1 MDFPDLSFDSGWQVT
16 QQGLR
21 KVAACDFSAR
31 PNCFCHRPPA
41 GADAMQ
47 LRPCSGDP
55 GRREPHEIP
64 LMPTPSTLRSFLLL
78 LTALP
83 LAAQTVTPPPTS
95 SSSAPTAAVTLSPF
109 EVRTD
114 KDTGYAASST
124 LAGSRL
130 NTDLKDTPAAI
141 SVMTKDF
148 LDDIGA
154 INVAEALVYGLST
167 ERDFSDF
174 TGNGF
179 NAVDVTFQMRGFVG
193 ASLGRNYFGWFGSSD
208 SYNVERLDF
217 SRGPNSILFG
227 IGGPGGIVNTTTKQ
241 ARIGRDRNE
250 LGLRVGSWNDYRATL
265 DLNRTIGKKLA
276 VRLNLL
282 WHERE
287 TWREFEFYDRQGAA
301 FAATYR
307 PFKNTTIR
315 LDGEYADIK
324 ENRAQPWPAADRL
337 SPWLN
342 AGRPISQTFG
352 QAVTGTGA
360 NNSRN
365 YVYDPLWGPG
375 PIVLFGG
382 RISSSGPVA
391 IGLANNPIAITD
403 ETLLP
408 RTTNLAGP
416 SFVVNNNF
424 YNYAAFV
431 EQKVFENLDVELAF
445 NRQQERRYG
454 FRPIVFDGVA
464 LRGDP
469 NALLPD
475 GRRNPNAGRYYV
487 EGTGQ
492 RELRDQIRDD
502 YRITG
507 SYLLDFTKRSQWFG
521 RHRFAGLLSR
531 RDNTNQTPGT
541 FTERNLTPAGDA
553 LYPLDLTAG
562 NNTIVRRS
570 YLDFSQ
576 SNPDFRGLHDARP
589 HPINQNG
596 VRSGYVRTG
605 DSARDE
611 LTRVDSKMVA
621 IQSAFWKDRLWL
633 TGGLRH
639 DAQRA
644 WGSGGAVQAPVTRL
658 WGLRTRSSSYTIGR
672 GDTRTYGAVFHLTQW
687 ASVYYNNANNFSPNS
702 ARSDLIDGGLIG
714 HRIGEGR
721 DVGLKLRLLG
731 DQVNVNLG
739 WYETTDTNRQ
749 VGIDNAWFNNIN
761 AIWRTLG
768 QPQRVINVFADSQ
781 DLAGKGY
788 ELEITAN
795 VTPQWRTSFNWGII
809 EQITTNQNPR
819 TVAYTAA
826 NIAIWQAAS
835 AMELD
840 RSGTTLTT
848 PTVGGALQN
857 AQFILDAILAGNGN
871 VRRGLREHSANLF
884 TNYTFARDSK
894 LRGFSFGVGA
904 NYRGKNVVGYDP
916 TRRNAPLY
924 GNEFILVNGNL
935 RYSRRLAW
943 RNLDWRLQL
952 NVDNLT
958 AEHDLQV
965 TDADH
970 IRPYRFTYQNPRRF
984 SLTSTFVF

>member
-1 MDFPDLSFDSGWQVT
+1 MSTFLLTPHS
-16 QQGLR
+16 R
-21 KVAACDFSAR
+21 AALAASAVLLASTASLLAQTS
-31 PNCFCHRPPA
+31 PAA
-41 GADAMQ
+41 GAS
-47 LRPCSGDP
+47 SGN
-55 GRREPHEIP
+55 
-64 LMPTPSTLRSFLLL
+64 
-78 LTALP
+78 
-83 LAAQTVTPPPTS
+83 
-95 SSSAPTAAVTLSPF
+95 APDEAVKLSPF
-109 EVRTD
+109 EVRPD
-114 KDTGYAASST
+114 SGYAASST

-141 SVMTKDF
+141 SVFTKDF
-148 LDDIGA
+148 LEDIGA
-154 INVAEALVYGLST
+154 LNVAEALNYAMNT

-174 TGNGF
+174 TGNVF

-193 ASLGRNYFGWFGSSD
+193 ASLGRNYFGWFGASD

-241 ARIGRDRNE
+241 ARIGRDRGE
-250 LGLRVGSWNDYRATL
+250 FAVRVGSWNDHRATI
-265 DLNRTIGKKLA
+265 DYNRSFGKKLA
-276 VRLNLL
+276 VRGNLI

-287 TWREFEFYDRQGAA
+287 SWREFEYYDRLGGA

-307 PFKNTTIR
+307 PFPNTTIR

-324 ENRAQPWPAADRL
+324 ENRAQPWPAADRS
-337 SPWLN
+337 SPWIN
-342 AGRPISQTFG
+342 AGKPISQTFG
-352 QAVTGTGA
+352 QVVPGTGA

-365 YVYDPLWGPG
+365 YVYDPLWGVG
-375 PIVLFGG
+375 PVVLFGG

-403 ETLLP
+403 ENLLP
-408 RTTNLAGP
+408 RTSNLAGP
-416 SFVVNNNF
+416 SFVVDNNF
-424 YNYAAFV
+424 YNYAVFV
-431 EQKVFENLDVELAF
+431 EQRVVENLDVELAF
-445 NRQQERRYG
+445 NRQHERRYG

-475 GRRNPNAGRYYV
+475 GRRNPNAGKYYV
-487 EGTGQ
+487 EGTSQ
-492 RELRDQIRDD
+492 RELRDQVRDD
-502 YRITG
+502 YRVTG

-531 RDNTNQTPGT
+531 RDNVNQTPGT
-541 FTERNLTPAGDA
+541 FTERNMTPAGDA

-576 SNPDFRGLHDARP
+576 SNPDYRGLHDAHR
-589 HPINQNG
+589 HPLNQNG
-596 VRSGYVRTG
+596 VRSEYVRTG
-605 DSARDE
+605 DSSRDE
-611 LTRVDSKMVA
+611 LTRVDSKMIAV
-621 IQSAFWKDRLWL
+621 QSAFWKDRLWL
-633 TGGLRH
+633 TGGMRH

-644 WGSGGAVQAPVTRL
+644 WGSSGAVQAPVTRL
-658 WGLRTRSSSYTIGR
+658 WGLRTRNPGYTIGR
-672 GDTRTYGAVFHLTQW
+672 GDTRTYGIVFHVTQW

-714 HRIGEGR
+714 HRVGEGM
-721 DVGLKLRLLG
+721 DAGIKLRLFDNKINANFG
-731 DQVNVNLG
+731 Y
-739 WYETTDTNRQ
+739 YETSDTNRQ

-781 DLAGKGY
+781 DLEGKGY
-788 ELEITAN
+788 EFELTAN
-795 VTPQWRTSFNWGII
+795 LTSQWRTSFNWGII
-809 EQITTNQNPR
+809 KQITTNQNPR
-819 TVAYTAA
+819 TVAYTAQHLA
-826 NIAIWQAAS
+826 TWQAAS

-857 AQFILDAILAGNGN
+857 ANFILDAILAGNGN
-871 VRRGLREHSANLF
+871 IRRGLREHSGNIF

-894 LRGFSFGVGA
+894 LRGFSFGFGV

-924 GNEFILVNGNL
+924 GNQFYLVNGML
-935 RYSRRLAW
+935 RYSRRLPY
-943 RNLDWRLQL
+943 RNIDWRVQI
-952 NVDNLT
+952 NGDNLT
-958 AEHDLQV
+958 GEHDLLV

-984 SLTSTFVF
+984 SVTSTFAF

>member
-1 MDFPDLSFDSGWQVT
+1 MHP
-16 QQGLR
+16 
-21 KVAACDFSAR
+21 AA
-31 PNCFCHRPPA
+31 PPT
-41 GADAMQ
+41 
-47 LRPCSGDP
+47 
-55 GRREPHEIP
+55 RR
-64 LMPTPSTLRSFLLL
+64 RA
-78 LTALP
+78 AL
-83 LAAQTVTPPPTS
+83 LAAAFLTPFVACAQT
-95 SSSAPTAAVTLSPF
+95 APAAPAARAEGAVTLSPF

-130 NTDLKDTPAAI
+130 NTDLRDTPAAI

-154 INVAEALVYGLST
+154 INVAEALSYGMST

-174 TGNGF
+174 TGNVF

-193 ASLGRNYFGWFGSSD
+193 ASLGRNYFGWFGASD

-241 ARIGRDRNE
+241 ARLGRDRNE
-250 LGLRVGSWNDYRATL
+250 LGLRVASWNDYRATL
-265 DLNRTIGKKLA
+265 DLNRTLGKKVA
-276 VRLNLL
+276 VRLNLI

-287 TWREFEFYDRQGAA
+287 SWREFEFYDRLGGA
-301 FAATYR
+301 FALTYR
-307 PFKNTTIR
+307 PFKHTTIR
-315 LDGEYADIK
+315 LDSEYADIK

-342 AGRPISQTFG
+342 AGRPISQTHG
-352 QAVTGTGA
+352 QAVTGTST
-360 NNSRN
+360 NTSRN

-375 PIVLFGG
+375 PVVLFGG
-382 RISSSGPVA
+382 RISDRGPSA

-408 RTTNLAGP
+408 RITNLAGP

-431 EQKVFENLDVELAF
+431 EQRIVENLDVELAF
-445 NRQQERRYG
+445 NRQRERRYG

-469 NALLPD
+469 NAFLPD

-492 RELRDQIRDD
+492 LELRDQLRDD
-502 YRITG
+502 YRLTG
-507 SYLLDFTKRSQWFG
+507 SYQLDLTRRSQWFG

-531 RDNTNQTPGT
+531 RANVNQTPGT
-541 FTERNLTPAGDA
+541 FTERNLTPVGDTI
-553 LYPLDLTAG
+553 YPLDLTNG

-576 SNPDFRGLHDARP
+576 ANPDFRGLHDAAR

-596 VRSGYVRTG
+596 VRSGYVRTS

-611 LTRVDSKMVA
+611 LTRIDSKMIA

-644 WGSGGAVQAPVTRL
+644 TGSGGAVQAPGTRL
-658 WGLRTRSSSYTIGR
+658 WGLRTRNSTYTVGR
-672 GDTRTYGAVFHLTQW
+672 GDTRTYGAVFHLNSW
-687 ASVYYNNANNFSPNS
+687 ASVYYNNANNFNPSS

-714 HRIGEGR
+714 HRSGQGR
-721 DVGLKLRLLG
+721 DVGVKLRLLG
-731 DQVNVNLG
+731 DRVNVNLS
-739 WYETTDTNRQ
+739 WYETSDTNRQ

-781 DLAGKGY
+781 DLSGKGY
-788 ELEITAN
+788 EFELTAN
-795 VTPQWRTSFNWGII
+795 VTPQWRTSFNWGIVN
-809 EQITTNQNPR
+809 QVTTNQNPR

-826 NIAIWQAAS
+826 NLATWQAAS
-835 AMELD
+835 ARELD
-840 RSGTTLTT
+840 RSGTSLTT
-848 PTVGGALQN
+848 PTVGGALAD

-871 VRRGLREHSANLF
+871 VRRGLREHSGNLF
-884 TNYTFARDSK
+884 TNYTFARDSR
-894 LRGFSFGVGA
+894 LRGFSFGIGA
-904 NYRGKNVVGYDP
+904 NYRGKNVIGYDS
-916 TRRNAPLY
+916 TRRNAPIY
-924 GNEFILVNGNL
+924 GNQFVLLNGNL

-970 IRPYRFTYQNPRRF
+970 LRAYRFTYQNPRRF
-984 SLTSTFVF
+984 SLTSTFGF